1 MKKKKFIIIAIII
14 AVIIVVS
21 TLLYF
26 ILPTK
31 YAVLTYHDFTT
42 GKASNPMQK
51 NIKDFEREMKY
62 LSDHNYK
69 TLTLKDVECFF
80 DGKCKLPR
88 KSVLITMDDGWMSEY
103 ELALPILKKY
113 NLNAVI
119 FYIGSNIDGQNK
131 NYIGKDELDDIE
143 KNYPN
148 IEIASHTFDNHYEEA
163 YQKTKEELLIDFK
176 NMNILFD
183 TKYFAY
189 PYGKTSKAYEEA
201 LKESG
206 YKLAFG
212 FGPKSEHR
220 KFSKKDNRYK
230 IPRLNLSTDYSFFK
244 FKLRLLLPF

>member
-1 MKKKKFIIIAIII
+1 MKKILIKIAIIIVIIIAIS
-14 AVIIVVS
+14 V
-21 TLLYF
+21 LLYF
-26 ILPTK
+26 ILPKK

-51 NIKDFEREMKY
+51 NIKDFEKEMKY
-62 LSDHNYK
+62 LHDHNYK
-69 TLTLKDVECFF
+69 TLTLKDVECYF

-88 KSVLITMDDGWMSEY
+88 KSVLITFDDGWMSEY

-113 NLNAVI
+113 NFNAVI
-119 FYIGSNIDGQNK
+119 FYIGSNIDGHNK
-131 NYIGKDELDDIE
+131 NYMSKTELDDIE

-148 IEIASHTFDNHYEEA
+148 IEIASHSFDNHYEDA
-163 YQKTKEELLIDFK
+163 FQKSKDELMLDFK

-189 PYGKTSKAYEEA
+189 PYGKSSKAYEQA

-212 FGPKSEHR
+212 FGPKNEHR
-220 KFSKKDNRYK
+220 KFSKNDNKYK

-244 FKLRLLLPF
+244 FKLRLFLPF